1 MEKIVK
7 PSKAFLFSKILRE
20 IGDTGQQMTALGA
33 DEGSAGNISVFVRSV
48 EGVDEHFWDHGVID
62 LPVACPALQGGWL
75 VVTGAGRRMRDLSQD
90 PEATLI
96 ILEILDGGRQATL
109 FSASN
114 AKPTSEL
121 NSHLAIHDDQ
131 VGRHNLSYSAIVHAQ
146 PRFLTYISHLPEYAD
161 TTSLN
166 RHLLRWE
173 PETIITFPEGIGMIP
188 FHVPGSPEQMADTMA
203 GLQVFRAVVWRRH
216 GIVTRSDES
225 VRKAGDLVEYA
236 ETAAHFE
243 YLNLQLGRPTEGLSD
258 DELHAICKMYG
269 INQKFF

>member
-7 PSKAFLFSKILRE
+7 PSKAYLFSRILRE
-20 IGDTGQQMTALGA
+20 IGDTGEQMTVLGA
-33 DEGSAGNISVFVRSV
+33 DEGSAGNISVFVRSI

-62 LPVACPALQGGWL
+62 LPVHCPALQGGWV
-75 VVTGAGRRMRDLSQD
+75 VVTGTGRRMRDLSQD
-90 PEATLI
+90 PESTLI
-96 ILEILDGGRQATL
+96 ILEILGGGRQATVYT
-109 FSASN
+109 ASN
-114 AKPTSEL
+114 VKPTSEL

-131 VGRHNLSYSAIVHAQ
+131 VGRHNLNYSAIVHAQ

-161 TTSLN
+161 TLSLN
-166 RHLLRWE
+166 RRLLRWE

-203 GLQVFRAVVWRRH
+203 GLQNFRAVVWRRH

-258 DELHAICKMYG
+258 EEMRAICKANG
-269 INQKFF
+269 ISQKYF